1 MSDPRGGASWKRAV
15 FFPLHFPP
23 RKVREALCTARRPGL
38 CAPPR
43 PRRPDSTPV
52 PGRRGQPDRGLPAW
66 PGKPRSDLPE
76 CSNPSPSGHI
86 PLPSNRLLTLS
97 PSGDRRCREPAPRSS
112 SPVPQ
117 AGLHPSLE
125 SISETPHWAGGPC
138 FPSHSPT
145 SHTPPPQ
152 AGLEPRVQRR
162 HRPPGRPAWLIFA
175 RPALRGQ
182 QAGHQGLGG
191 NAVRGPGLSWEVS
204 YRDRPAPLTPR
215 PHPGDGGEGRATVC
229 TQGLGPG
236 LTWGWCSGS
245 KGCRRWPPPKLEG
258 RRQTGRAGAQRRTDK
273 G

>member
-1 MSDPRGGASWKRAV
+1 MPGASAPFRLPGSSGRAAP
-15 FFPLHFPP
+15 FSREHFRDPTLGG
-23 RKVREALCTARRPGL
+23 RSVL
-38 CAPPR
+38 
-43 PRRPDSTPV
+43 PV
-52 PGRRGQPDRGLPAW
+52 PR
-66 PGKPRSDLPE
+66 
-76 CSNPSPSGHI
+76 
-86 PLPSNRLLTLS
+86 
-97 PSGDRRCREPAPRSS
+97 
-112 SPVPQ
+112 
-117 AGLHPSLE
+117 
-125 SISETPHWAGGPC
+125 
-138 FPSHSPT
+138 PT

-152 AGLEPRVQRR
+152 AGLEPRVPRR
-162 HRPPGRPAWLIFA
+162 RRPPGRPAWLIFA